1 VTPDNFNPGND
12 AAPARTGR
20 LRIAC
25 VYKRIP
31 NMFNMSGIRFLKMSE
46 ALAQQGHEVDMA
58 SGREDVVSLGRRL
71 RQVPLSLMKWSEYDV
86 VKTFF
91 HAGMDELI
99 EAGGGDHPLIISK
112 LGSVVGREMVEGVY
126 FFGEERERLFRTQIE
141 VARRSRVVTLLTNQ
155 SVVLWHR
162 EHGTGNQVLQV
173 PTGVDAAIPESGEN
187 PYLSRGIHDRVALFA
202 GHLYTRLHQPEV
214 NLLWQER
221 LNRLGLAFRRR
232 GIRLVAIGT
241 GEVDNLDPSLV
252 LHCGTI
258 SSESIW
264 NWQRFAS
271 VGIVLAQGRVQHNE
285 SSKIYYYLRS
295 GLPTICE
302 ASVPNSWLISETGL
316 GAIVPYN
323 DDQAFCDAAEQLV
336 RQPPRSA
343 TVQEYMVS
351 GHSWQARA
359 ALYEPVFAS
368 IGAKNSSPRAI

>member
-1 VTPDNFNPGND
+1 
-12 AAPARTGR
+12 
-20 LRIAC
+20 
-25 VYKRIP
+25 
-31 NMFNMSGIRFLKMSE
+31 
-46 ALAQQGHEVDMA
+46 
-58 SGREDVVSLGRRL
+58 
-71 RQVPLSLMKWSEYDV
+71 
-86 VKTFF
+86 
-91 HAGMDELI
+91 
-99 EAGGGDHPLIISK
+99 
-112 LGSVVGREMVEGVY
+112 
-126 FFGEERERLFRTQIE
+126 
-141 VARRSRVVTLLTNQ
+141 
-155 SVVLWHR
+155 
-162 EHGTGNQVLQV
+162 
-173 PTGVDAAIPESGEN
+173 
-187 PYLSRGIHDRVALFA
+187 
-202 GHLYTRLHQPEV
+202 
-214 NLLWQER
+214 LLWQER

-295 GLPTICE
+295 GLPNICE
-302 ASVPNSWLISETGL
+302 ASVPHSCLISETGL